1 VREVNERFAGHR
13 FADGTG
19 DPAGEQRAQTDE
31 RTPFQIFNQ
40 VLEKARMPIRLY
52 PAPTNDFTIRR
63 EAIAHPLGRLI
74 DGQPG
79 LLVSPA
85 CVVARKGLS
94 GGYCYKRLKVAG
106 DDRYHDKPD
115 KNKYSHVVE
124 AGGYCN
130 MGMGEGV
137 SLIQSQPEP
146 EEEQELRP
154 TGTGGRSAIG
164 GY

>member
-1 VREVNERFAGHR
+1 
-13 FADGTG
+13 
-19 DPAGEQRAQTDE
+19 
-31 RTPFQIFNQ
+31 
-40 VLEKARMPIRLY
+40 MPIRLY
-52 PAPTNDFTIRR
+52 PAQTNDFTIRR

-85 CVVARKGLS
+85 CVVGRKGLN

-115 KNKYSHVVE
+115 KNKYSHTVE

-137 SLIQSQPEP
+137 SLIQSQPETET
-146 EEEQELRP
+146 EEELRP